1 MKGRMQ
7 KISAVN
13 DSCPQKNRTESEGYV
28 GVQTFMGITEN
39 NLTEVHFTKDDLL
52 ERILSPANLNKAYKQ
67 VLSNGGCGG
76 VDNMDTEELLPYLKL
91 HKDELVTSLMDG
103 NYHPNPVLRVEIPK
117 DNGKKRQLGIPTV
130 VDRLIQQAISQVL
143 SPIYEREFSNNSFGF
158 RPKRS
163 AHKALRTAQNYINAG
178 NKYAVDLDLEKF
190 FDTVNQSKLIEILSR
205 RIKDGRVVSLIHK
218 YLRAGVI
225 TDHKFEESHR
235 GVPQGGPLSPL
246 LSNIMLNELD
256 KELERRGHPFVRYAD
271 DCMIFCKSKRSAIRT
286 MNHIIRFIEET
297 LFLRVNREKTKVGYV
312 QGMKFLGYSFY
323 KNKSGFRLS
332 VHPQSYMKLKARLKE
347 LTGRS
352 NGMGYDK
359 RKYELHQFIRGW
371 IEYFKLADMQN
382 HLKAIDKWLRR
393 RLRMCIW
400 KSWKNVSTR
409 ITNLLRCGI
418 DRWHAQKWGYVKGY
432 WRIAGSP
439 ILSRAIDTDKLRNAG
454 YPMMLDYYSKMYRK

>member
-28 GVQTFMGITEN
+28 GVQTFIGITEN

-67 VLSNGGCGG
+67 VLSNGGSGG
-76 VDNMDTEELLPYLKL
+76 VDKMETEELLPFLKL
-91 HKDELVTSLMDG
+91 HKDKLVTSLMAG
-103 NYHPNPVLRVEIPK
+103 NYHPNPVRRVEIPK

-158 RPKRS
+158 RAKRS

-205 RIKDGRVVSLIHK
+205 RIKDGRVISLIHK

-225 TDHKFEESHR
+225 IGHKFEKSSR

-256 KELERRGHPFVRYAD
+256 KELEHRGHPFVRYAD
-271 DCMIFCKSKRSAIRT
+271 DCMIFCKSKRSASRT
-286 MNHIIRFIEET
+286 MKHIICFIEET
-297 LFLRVNREKTKVGYV
+297 LFLRVNREKTKAGYV
-312 QGMKFLGYSFY
+312 RGMRFLGYSFY
-323 KNKSGFRLS
+323 NIKGGFRLS
-332 VHPQSYMKLKARLKE
+332 VHPKSYAKLKARLKE

-382 HLKAIDKWLRR
+382 HLKRIDQWLRR

-400 KSWKNVSTR
+400 KYWKKIKTR
-409 ITNLLRCGI
+409 SDNLIRCGI
-418 DRWHAQKWGYVKGY
+418 DKVRALSFSNARKSY
-432 WRIAGSP
+432 WRMARCQ
-439 ILSRAIDTDKLRNAG
+439 ILKEAISNENLSKAG
-454 YPMMLDYYSKMYRK
+454 YPCLMDYYRKVAS

>member
-28 GVQTFMGITEN
+28 GVQTFIGITEN

-52 ERILSPANLNKAYKQ
+52 EGILSPANLNKAYKQ
-67 VLSNGGCGG
+67 VVSNGGSGG
-76 VDNMDTEELLPYLKL
+76 VDNMETEDLLPFLKL
-91 HKDELVTSLMDG
+91 HKDELVTSLMNGD
-103 NYHPNPVLRVEIPK
+103 YHPNPVRRVEIPK

-130 VDRLIQQAISQVL
+130 VDRLIQQAISQIL

-158 RPKRS
+158 RPRRS

-205 RIKDGRVVSLIHK
+205 RIKDGRVISLIHK
-218 YLRAGVI
+218 YLRAGVL
-225 TDHKFEESHR
+225 TGNKFEESSR

-256 KELERRGHPFVRYAD
+256 KELEHRGHPFVRYAD
-271 DCMIFCKSKRSAIRT
+271 DCMIFCKSKRSAIRA
-286 MNHIIRFIEET
+286 MNHIVRFIEET
-297 LFLRVNREKTKVGYV
+297 LFLRVNREKTKAGYV
-312 QGMKFLGYSFY
+312 RGMKFLGYSFHNS
-323 KNKSGFRLS
+323 KGVFRLS
-332 VHPQSYMKLKARLKE
+332 VYPQSYIKLKVRLKE

-352 NGMGYDK
+352 NGMGYEK

-382 HLKAIDKWLRR
+382 HLNAIDKWLRR
-393 RLRMCIW
+393 RIRMCIW

-418 DRWHAQKWGYVKGY
+418 DSWHAHKWGYVKGY

-439 ILSRAIDTDKLRNAG
+439 ILNRAIDTDKLRNAG